1 MITSA
6 FPLVLVVGAIVAL
19 AVTGNLLSWSP
30 LVIAVQ
36 VAAVALNVWARTSFQ
51 TGTFRISA
59 APGGSAIISD
69 GPYRFIR
76 HPMYSAALL
85 FMWAGVVS
93 HPSPFTLVIGVAVT
107 VVVIVRVIA
116 EERMLRAEYAD
127 YEAYARTTKAVVPY
141 LF

>member
-6 FPLVLVVGAIVAL
+6 FPLMLVAAAIIVL
-19 AVTGNLLSWSP
+19 AVTGNLLTWAP

-36 VAAVALNVWARTSFQ
+36 VAAVVLNVWARKSFQ

-59 APGGSAIISD
+59 APGGSAIIRN

-85 FMWAGVVS
+85 FIWAGILS
-93 HPSPFTLVIGVAVT
+93 HLSAFTLAIGVVVT
-107 VVVIVRVIA
+107 VVAVARVIA
-116 EERMLRAEYAD
+116 EERLLRAKYPDYAD
-127 YEAYARTTKAVVPY
+127 YARMTKAIVPY